1 MSDWTIAHWE
11 ANTSECK
18 RQLECPRSWKS
29 IPCVNWSPL
38 LELTDGQLVRFHGM
52 IQDMFDPE
60 YYLDQYEVKDS
71 TNGRSRLCSG
81 KYRDILSC
89 QVKSNSGS
97 LFLKLYNGV
106 LIQIRMFYLAIICS
120 LVYCESSALNHVT
133 TKPDEEF
140 LSESTQNV
148 SRERRTFYCI
158 PVPAVNSWVTHY
170 EEEEYDSI
178 GPVRTRGSGRSV
190 MKRSASNN
198 EMADLSSSSSTT
210 LTLPDAKRI
219 CLERRRATSSSPQD
233 LQPPS
238 EEKGQSCLIKVY
250 DTKEDLCLNDV
261 VEVLGF
267 LATEPLAEQTE
278 GDTMDV
284 ESSEHNLPGSLVPR
298 IHCVAIRKIT
308 QYNPL
313 LFTMSQNLDAVFESA
328 KSVHDDLHLVLTQ
341 VLLGDTLAADYL
353 LCHLIS
359 SVYQRMDMLALGKL
373 SLNIKNIPTCSNY
386 IDKLYDILQLLL
398 PKSQYLPMSLDN
410 LNQRD
415 FVPKKDYSSNRL
427 KSGVLQLSAHTHLV
441 LDETRLLPGQLDS
454 NGVENISSLGTVITQ
469 QKVYYNFKFYKVE
482 FNSDIPVLILSE
494 GKSLLPSDAVVTLQP
509 EDDHLVTETFEAAR
523 HFLHRALLDK
533 IRVYLTVMMQAD
545 FQVPPHMQKRHLE
558 YRSAQAMKQRSMAAE
573 TTAILF
579 LIWAFSSGSVERGV
593 AKTWGPVTPDQSTGK
608 GRCVLRHQSDLG
620 SCNP

>member
-1 MSDWTIAHWE
+1 MSDWTPAHWE

-18 RQLECPRSWKS
+18 QQLECPRRWKS
-29 IPCVNWSPL
+29 IPCLNWSSL
-38 LELTDGQLVRFHGM
+38 HELMDGQLVRFHGM

-60 YYLDQYEVKDS
+60 YYLDQYEVKDT
-71 TNGRSRLCSG
+71 TNGCSRLCSG

-89 QVKSNSGS
+89 Q
-97 LFLKLYNGV
+97 
-106 LIQIRMFYLAIICS
+106 
-120 LVYCESSALNHVT
+120 
-133 TKPDEEF
+133 PDEEF

-148 SRERRTFYCI
+148 SQERRIFYCI
-158 PVPAVNSWVTHY
+158 PDPAVNSWATHY
-170 EEEEYDSI
+170 EEEEYNSI
-178 GPVRTRGSGRSV
+178 GPVHTRESSRSV

-198 EMADLSSSSSTT
+198 EMADLSSSSNAT

-219 CLERRRATSSSPQD
+219 CSERRATSGSPQN
-233 LQPPS
+233 LQLPS
-238 EEKGQSCLIKVY
+238 KDKGQSCLIKVY

-267 LATEPLAEQTE
+267 LATEPLVEET
-278 GDTMDV
+278 GDDMMDV
-284 ESSEHNLPGSLVPR
+284 ETSAHNLPGSLVPR
-298 IHCVAIRKIT
+298 IHCIAVRKIT
-308 QYNPL
+308 HYNPL
-313 LFTMSQNLDAVFESA
+313 LSTILQDSDAVFESA

-359 SVYQRMDMLALGKL
+359 SVYQRIDMLALGKL

-410 LNQRD
+410 LNQHD

-509 EDDHLVTETFEAAR
+509 DDDHLVTETFEAAR

-545 FQVPPHMQKRHLE
+545 FQVPPHMQKMVQENFVEMRKVDSKMTADDLHMLLVLARLVSLSKGE
-558 YRSAQAMKQRSMAAE
+558 RELSEGSWWQATQMEQKRKQRL
-573 TTAILF
+573 T
-579 LIWAFSSGSVERGV
+579 
-593 AKTWGPVTPDQSTGK
+593 ST
-608 GRCVLRHQSDLG
+608 RPNSLS
-620 SCNP
+620 

>member
-1 MSDWTIAHWE
+1 MMSGWTIAHWE

-38 LELTDGQLVRFHGM
+38 FELMDGQLVRFHGM

-71 TNGRSRLCSG
+71 TNGCSRLCSG

-89 QVKSNSGS
+89 Q
-97 LFLKLYNGV
+97 
-106 LIQIRMFYLAIICS
+106 
-120 LVYCESSALNHVT
+120 
-133 TKPDEEF
+133 PDEEF
-140 LSESTQNV
+140 FSESTQNV
-148 SRERRTFYCI
+148 SQERRTFYCT
-158 PVPAVNSWVTHY
+158 PVPAVNSWVTHRINQY
-170 EEEEYDSI
+170 EEEEYNSI
-178 GPVRTRGSGRSV
+178 GPVRTRGSSRSV

-198 EMADLSSSSSTT
+198 EMADLSSSGNTT

-219 CLERRRATSSSPQD
+219 CSERRATSSSPQG

-238 EEKGQSCLIKVY
+238 EEKGATLVMGRIPDDREIEVY
-250 DTKEDLCLNDV
+250 DSKEELCLNDV

-267 LATEPLAEQTE
+267 LATEPLTEETE
-278 GDTMDV
+278 GDMMDV
-284 ESSEHNLPGSLVPR
+284 ESSTHNLPGSLVPR
-298 IHCVAIRKIT
+298 IHCIAIRKIT

-313 LFTMSQNLDAVFESA
+313 LSPMSQNLDAVFESA

-359 SVYQRMDMLALGKL
+359 SVYQRIDMLALGKL

-398 PKSQYLPMSLDN
+398 PKSRYLPMSLDN
-410 LNQRD
+410 LNQHD

-545 FQVPPHMQKRHLE
+545 FQVPPHMQKVRHVSLLVFVHWTIVLLGILSFVIVQE
-558 YRSAQAMKQRSMAAE
+558 NFVEMRKVDNKMTADDLHMLLVLARLVSLSKGERELCEDSWRQATQMEQKRKQRLTSAHPNS
-573 TTAILF
+573 L
-579 LIWAFSSGSVERGV
+579 S
-593 AKTWGPVTPDQSTGK
+593 
-608 GRCVLRHQSDLG
+608 
-620 SCNP
+620 